1 MIINI
6 KNNNYYRY
14 TADITFKQ
22 FSDDVS
28 HFGFTVL

>member
-22 FSDDVS
+22 FCNVS